1 MAENKVNKPIPRVKI
16 DTREK
21 RGFFKRFIFAFE
33 SIFIV
38 FITAVLLWLTRFV
51 DVPAFALQLSSDQGD
66 WQLDKVITFVMIISL
81 GLLVLLTR
89 YSLYLRKKMKR
100 QFLAEEEIKRLAFF
114 DSLTNLP
121 NQELCQN
128 RLEHALARAARNN
141 TSIAVLFIGIDDFKA
156 VNDQQGHDGGDK
168 LLQQIA
174 KRLSSELRS
183 GDTLARITGVEFMVI
198 LETVTAKENI
208 NTFANKLLVKLTRCY
223 RISMQEV
230 YITGN
235 IGIALYPNDGEHS
248 KQLMKHADT
257 AMCFAKEKSRNSLAF
272 FSKELQDK
280 VEAKKKIAEQLRG
293 AMERDEFILNYQ
305 PIIATQ
311 SNDVVAVEALLR
323 WHNELLGDL
332 SPDIFIPIAE
342 EIGIISKIGDWVL
355 TQACQQNHAWQEKGY
370 TDIVISINMSVMQL
384 SINNYASTVAASL
397 ADSHLE
403 PQYLEL
409 EFTENTLMKDVKQ
422 SIVQLKKLDSLGV
435 SIALDDFGIGYSSIK
450 YLSKFKLN
458 KLKIDGSFIR
468 KIPTSPGDAMSIKA
482 IVAMAKELKL
492 HITAEGVETD
502 EQYAFMNTSNVDSMQ
517 GYYFS
522 RPVSAV
528 ALEQLLLSR
537 PWQ

>member
-1 MAENKVNKPIPRVKI
+1 MVKNKVNKPTSLV
-16 DTREK
+16 TLNSREK
-21 RGFFKRFIFAFE
+21 ISFFKRFIFAFE

-38 FITAVLLWLTRFV
+38 SITAVLLWLTRFV
-51 DVPAFALQLSSDQGD
+51 DVPAFAIQLSSNQVG
-66 WQLDKVITFVMIISL
+66 WQLDKIITFVMIISL

-89 YSLYLRKKMKR
+89 YSFYLHKKMSR
-100 QFLAEEEIKRLAFF
+100 QLLAEEEIKRLAFF

-121 NQELCQN
+121 NQDLCHN

-141 TSIAVLFIGIDDFKA
+141 TSIAIILIGIDDFKA
-156 VNDQQGHDGGDK
+156 INVQQGHDGGDK

-208 NTFANKLLVKLTRCY
+208 NVFANKLLVKLTKCY

-235 IGIALYPNDGEHS
+235 IGIAMYPNDGEHS

-272 FSKELQDK
+272 FSKELQEK
-280 VEAKKKIAEQLRG
+280 VDAKKRIAEQLRG
-293 AMERDEFILNYQ
+293 AMERDEFVLHYQ
-305 PIIATQ
+305 PVIATHSHQ
-311 SNDVVAVEALLR
+311 VIAVEALLR

-342 EIGIISKIGDWVL
+342 EIGIISKIGDWVM
-355 TQACQQNHAWQEKGY
+355 TQACQQNHAWHEKGY
-370 TDIVISINMSVMQL
+370 ANIVISINMSVMQL
-384 SINNYASTVAASL
+384 SINNYASTIASSL

-422 SIVQLKKLDSLGV
+422 SIIQLKKLDDLGV
-435 SIALDDFGIGYSSIK
+435 STALDDFGTGYSSIK
-450 YLSKFKLN
+450 YLSKFKLK

-468 KIPTSPGDAMSIKA
+468 KTPTSPGDAVAIKA
-482 IVAMAKELKL
+482 IVALARELKL
-492 HITAEGVETD
+492 HITAEGVETA
-502 EQYAFMNTSNVDSMQ
+502 EQYEFMMTNNVDSMQ
-517 GYYFS
+517 GYHFS
-522 RPVSAV
+522 RPVNAI
-528 ALEQLLLSR
+528 ALEQLLQSR
-537 PWQ
+537 SW